1 MSAASGRTVAITGA
15 ARGIGAATAAE
26 LVRRGYRVLL
36 GDLDAA
42 EVAAVAAQLG
52 PAATAGPLDVTDTA
66 SYEAWLARADV
77 DVLVNNAGVMWVGP
91 YDEEPEAAGRRMMDV
106 NFFGVVRGTRLV
118 LPVMRARRRG
128 HVVTIAS
135 LASYVGPIG
144 EATYGATKHAVHGWT
159 KAVRAEL
166 RGSGVDFSLVMPGV
180 ARTELAKGTVPGRGG
195 TLLSPEQV
203 AAAVADVVDTPRFE
217 VFVPRASGALLRL
230 MALLPQRGRDA
241 LYAAVVPDQ
250 VRRADRGARAEY
262 EQQQVLRPPTS

>member
-1 MSAASGRTVAITGA
+1 MTSAPRRTVAITGA

-42 EVAAVAAQLG
+42 EVAAVATSLG
-52 PAATAGPLDVTDTA
+52 DAATSGPLDVTDTA
-66 SYEAWLARADV
+66 SYEAWLALAEV

-118 LPVMRARRRG
+118 LPAMRARRRG
-128 HVVTIAS
+128 HVVTVAS
-135 LASYVGPIG
+135 LASYIGPVG

-166 RGSGVDFSLVMPGV
+166 RGSGVDFSLVLPAV

-195 TLLSPEQV
+195 KLLTPEQV
-203 AAAVADVVDTPRFE
+203 GKAVADVIDRPRFE
-217 VFVPRASGALLRL
+217 VFVPAVTGPLIRL

-241 LYAAVVPDQ
+241 LYRAAVPDQ
-250 VRRADRGARAEY
+250 VHQADRAARAEY
-262 EQQQVLRPPTS
+262 ERRQVL